1 MAKVSTESV
10 VLSSEA
16 ASLLKD
22 IARDGSAKTK
32 ARAEAASELE
42 ARGLIY
48 LKKGNATL
56 TKAGR
61 WATKEKAD
69 V

>member
-1 MAKVSTESV
+1 MAKVIPESV
-10 VLSSEA
+10 VLTPEA

-32 ARAEAASELE
+32 ARAKAASELE
-42 ARGLIY
+42 ARGLIH
-48 LKKGNATL
+48 LKKGSATL

-61 WATKEKAD
+61 WATKERAD
-69 V
+69 G